1 VFKEMP
7 VGKVPVVVNC
17 TGCPTAG
24 VPAAEPK
31 KRSGVFE
38 KATVPIEALMFCPAI
53 KPPSLLL
60 MSIP

>member
-1 VFKEMP
+1 VFIDKP

-17 TGCPTAG
+17 TARPTAG
-24 VPAAEPK
+24 VPAVEPK
-31 KRSGVFE
+31 VKVGEVT
-38 KATVPIEALMFCPAI
+38 AVNVPIEALMFCPAI

>member
-1 VFKEMP
+1 MDKP

-17 TGCPTAG
+17 TAWPTAG
-24 VPAAEPK
+24 VADVEAKVKVGE
-31 KRSGVFE
+31 VT
-38 KATVPIEALMFCPAI
+38 AVNVPMAALMFCPAI